1 MSKPKLYHEK
11 LNMKGKIKRFSLQ
24 AAIASGLATAL
35 LVIGSAQLDAE
46 AMDAVAPMIG
56 LSFAAAVAGGLIFK
70 AIPEKYITLTLA
82 TQTTVRV
89 Q

>member
-1 MSKPKLYHEK
+1 MSKPRLYHEK

-24 AAIASGLATAL
+24 AAIASGIATAVL
-35 LVIGSAQLDAE
+35 LIGSAQLDAQSL
-46 AMDAVAPMIG
+46 DAVSPLIG